1 MSDDAQTLQTTISLQ
16 PSLADSHSRFEIGF
30 SQPMVKSSLKSNHF
44 DISAFLICVIKHIC
58 FFLVSFPL

>member
-30 SQPMVKSSLKSNHF
+30 SQPMVKSSLT
-44 DISAFLICVIKHIC
+44 LI
-58 FFLVSFPL
+58 F